1 MKKKK
6 NNPWVKE
13 IAIEFFVLFFVIFV
27 FIHCYEG
34 ENVWQSNSNQKLNF
48 QGSWTNEFTIKFNE
62 LLQQHSVVEI
72 EEQLNIFVKKSNLKY
87 YLLIALCIVC
97 IQFPKSTPGSVLWSW
112 ITNKFISIAS
122 NDIYDL
128 DTRISEFHK
137 IKRIY
142 R

>member
-1 MKKKK
+1 MK
-6 NNPWVKE
+6 E
-13 IAIEFFVLFFVIFV
+13 IEFFVLFFVIFV

-72 EEQLNIFVKKSNLKY
+72 EEQLNIFVKKKTQSQILFIDCVMYCLYTISKINPWICIMKLNNKQIYIHSN
-87 YLLIALCIVC
+87 
-97 IQFPKSTPGSVLWSW
+97 T
-112 ITNKFISIAS
+112 
-122 NDIYDL
+122 IYDL